1 MNKMKIVVRMPN
13 WIGDAVLALPVF
25 DALKAGLP
33 EAEIWA
39 AATAPVNGLFSPGH
53 AVKGVVDLPAVH
65 DLKTLREGS
74 ARLKAHRFDAGLLL
88 ANSFASALLFYAA
101 GIRERWG
108 YAGDG
113 RKLLLSRSV
122 SRRNGEG
129 LPPRHQR
136 DYYLD
141 LVSGLG
147 FNPASPE
154 IDLHLAPAEKD
165 AAARTLAEAGRDP
178 ARPVVVFNPGAA
190 FGPAKRWP
198 ADRFATLAGMFQDR
212 MNAEILIVGSADDA
226 PAAAVISAALR
237 RPPINLIGKTS
248 LRELMGLISL
258 GRLFVT
264 NDTGPMHIA
273 SALGVPVVA
282 VFGPT
287 DPLVTGPLR
296 KPAAVLRKDVP
307 CRPCLY
313 RSCPYDHRCMTRI
326 DPEEAYAAGR
336 GLL

>member
-1 MNKMKIVVRMPN
+1 MKIVVRMPN
-13 WIGDAVLALPVF
+13 WIGDAVLSLPVF
-25 DALKAGLP
+25 EALKASFP

-39 AATAPVNGLFSPGH
+39 AARPKIKALFSPGH
-53 AVKGVVDLPAVH
+53 AVKGIIDLPDVRN
-65 DLKTLREGS
+65 LKSLRQGS
-74 ARLKAHRFDAGLLL
+74 ALLKAHRFDAGLLL
-88 ANSFASALLFYAA
+88 TNSFASALLFYAA

-113 RKLLLSRSV
+113 RKMLLTRAV
-122 SRRNGEG
+122 SRRNEEG
-129 LPPRHQR
+129 FPSRHQR

-147 FNPASPE
+147 FKPASPV
-154 IDLHLAPAEKD
+154 IDLHLSAAEKD
-165 AAARTLAEAGRDP
+165 AAANMLDDAGWDP
-178 ARPVVVFNPGAA
+178 AKPLIIFNPGAA

-198 ADRFATLAGMFQDR
+198 ADRFAALAGMFQER
-212 MNAEILIVGSADDA
+212 MNAEILVVGSAEDA
-226 PAAAVISAALR
+226 PAAAVIAAALR
-237 RPPINLIGKTS
+237 TPPISLVGKTS

-264 NDTGPMHIA
+264 NDTGPMHVA

-326 DPEEAYAAGR
+326 DPEDVFAAGR